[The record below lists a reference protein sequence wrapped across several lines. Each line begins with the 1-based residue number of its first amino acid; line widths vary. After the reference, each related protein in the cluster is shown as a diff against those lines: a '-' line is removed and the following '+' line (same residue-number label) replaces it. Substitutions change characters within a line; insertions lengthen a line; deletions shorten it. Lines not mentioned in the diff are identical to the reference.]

1 MNGLLNQ
8 GQFANTPE
16 GQRVIR
22 QPDGSYLATDG
33 TIQRNFGI
41 AAMRSRTP
49 EEQTS
54 YAAKDVADEKY
65 RTEQNASHDTFLSRN
80 ISKWVDNIPA
90 AYGALATA
98 GAAGAFGGGAAAGS
112 AAGDSSLA
120 ALTPEAVFAGGVP
133 AANAA
138 VAGMGGASGIG
149 AAGGALGVA
158 GGGGLLGGTSISA
171 LTPEAVQAGGT
182 ATATTSANAI
192 TPSAIANSGGG
203 LNVAGGATNYLDQAK
218 NVAKLGNTANSLLGG
233 GGNNQ
238 GGGMA
243 AGTSTT
249 TSTID
254 PRMQEMLYGKDG
266 KNGYLQNLQ
275 EAGNTPM
282 NGGLNASGQ
291 NADSYLRWHSGG
303 DMENMSTAANKL
315 MAGNVQSPT
324 MQAASAQSVGAQ
336 NNTMNAANLGMASQM
351 AASKVD
357 APSQNGLDLKG
368 SYDKMINGESGNN
381 PYLTGAIQKGI
392 NQSNTAFQNMQTDAT
407 RNLTENVLGNIRGG
421 AVASGQYG
429 GSRQGIA
436 EGRAVNDFSTQMGR
450 AMSQYGQN
458 NTDSAIAAQAG
469 AYDQDQNRSLNAMN
483 NLSGQQYGVASQN
496 ASMQQAANATNAGAN
511 NQFAMQNAQNQQN
524 ANQFNAAS
532 ANQNNQFNAN
542 TANQNSQYN
551 ASNQQSANAANLGMQ
566 GQTNNLN
573 SNNTQAGINAQ
584 AGLLNTAN
592 QTASSFDQRG
602 LNNQLKIGSGLSPF
616 TGLNQTN
623 TTNTPQASQN
633 TAGNWIGGITAGA
646 GLLSAYNGWG
656 K

>member
-1 MNGLLNQ
+1 MALTQAQIRAKSKEALTLSDFIDGLKDPTKTSTPKYAVDAAQSLSQQRYGSMDAADKRESGLQFKKTSADSQLNEADFKTAYGVSRSDYQ
-8 GQFANTPE
+8 KANDAYRAE
-16 GQRVIR
+16 VERKDAEAAAHNDRGVK
-22 QPDGSYLATDG
+22 LG
-33 TIQRNFGI
+33 T
-41 AAMRSRTP
+41 AAM
-49 EEQTS
+49 
-54 YAAKDVADEKY
+54 
-65 RTEQNASHDTFLSRN
+65 
-80 ISKWVDNIPA
+80 
-90 AYGALATA
+90 LAVM
-98 GAAGAFGGGAAAGS
+98 GGGALLGGSAGS
-112 AAGDSSLA
+112 AAGAEAGGGLLGSGGTSIA
-120 ALTPEAVFAGGVP
+120 ALTPEAVAAGGTGI
-133 AANAA
+133 ANTAI
-138 VAGMGGASGIG
+138 AGMGGAAGIG
-149 AAGGALGVA
+149 SAGGALGVA
-158 GGGGLLGGTSISA
+158 GSGAGLLGGGSSISA

-218 NVAKLGNTANSLLGG
+218 NVAKTGNAVRGLINQ
-233 GGNNQ
+233 GGNNN
-238 GGGMA
+238 GGNMA

-254 PRMQEMLYGKDG
+254 PRMQEILYGKDG

-282 NGGLNASGQ
+282 NGGLNASGK
-291 NADSYLRWHSGG
+291 NADSYLLRHSGG

-315 MAGNVQSPT
+315 MAGDVQSPT
-324 MQAASAQSVGAQ
+324 MQAASV
-336 NNTMNAANLGMASQM
+336 N
-351 AASKVD
+351 V
-357 APSQNGLDLKG
+357 PSQNGLDLKG
-368 SYDKMINGESGNN
+368 SYNDMINGPAGAN

-421 AVASGQYG
+421 AVAAGQYG
-429 GSRQGIA
+429 GSRQGVA
-436 EGRAVNDFSTQMGR
+436 EGRALNDFSTQMGR

-469 AYDQDQNRSLNAMN
+469 AYDQDRNRALNAMN

-496 ASMQQAANATNAGAN
+496 ASMQQAANA
-511 NQFAMQNAQNQQN
+511 
-524 ANQFNAAS
+524 
-532 ANQNNQFNAN
+532 
-542 TANQNSQYN
+542 
-551 ASNQQSANAANLGMQ
+551 ANLGMQ
-566 GQTNNLN
+566 GQTNQLN

-602 LNNQLKIGSGLSPF
+602 LNNQLKVGSGLSPF
-616 TGLNQTN
+616 TGLNQT
-623 TTNTPQASQN
+623 TTGTQTPTSQN